1 MSRAEEF
8 QNSHKQLYEV
18 DSYPIEVVKELE
30 RNAYIAGEKN
40 TIERAVDWLK
50 TRTFM
55 FDSTEQ
61 IDLFIDLFRQAM
73 EEEQ

>member
-1 MSRAEEF
+1 MLGGMLDNSRLLFIQGYEQAE
-8 QNSHKQLYEV
+8 K
-18 DSYPIEVVKELE
+18 D
-30 RNAYIAGEKN
+30 
-40 TIERAVDWLK
+40 TTERAVAWLK

-61 IDLFIDLFRQAM
+61 IDIFIDLFRQAM